1 MLPVVLERYLAG
13 RLPSP
18 SGPRRLV
25 VMTGARQVGKT
36 TLARH
41 LYGGELRYLNLDS
54 PGERERVRGVPAE
67 GWAKAVGPAVL
78 DEAQKAPA
86 VFEKLKWAYDEGQLD
101 FSVLLGSS
109 RILLLDRIRESLAGR
124 VFLYEM
130 WPLTV
135 GELTPAYGGALPREP
150 WILRLATGS
159 EPLGEILEPLLG
171 GIVGSEAGAAQTAM
185 HHVLEWGGLPSLL
198 RYPPEDRLPWLDAYQ
213 ATYLERD
220 LGDLAQL
227 RNLDA
232 FTACHRLAAHRA
244 GRILSFS
251 ELARDAA
258 LPVTTTRRYLRYL
271 ELSYQTF
278 RLGAWARG
286 AGTRW
291 IKAPKLIW
299 FDLGVQRTLS
309 GQLAGLSGEQYESA
323 IIAQILIT
331 LWSLGARFTPSYLRT
346 AGGLEIDLLLESQD
360 RVLALEIKSRS
371 TVSGRDATPFTRAR
385 HHLGERLAGGLVV
398 HRGQQVVELAESV
411 FAIPDWVLLGLGA
424 EAPADRG
431 SSRSR
436 SEPDV
441 E

>member
-1 MLPVVLERYLAG
+1 MLERYLAN
-13 RLPSP
+13 RLASA

-25 VMTGARQVGKT
+25 VLTGARQVGKT

-41 LYGGELRYLNLDS
+41 MYGGELRYLNLDS

-67 GWAKAVGPAVL
+67 GWAKAVGSAVL
-78 DEAQKAPA
+78 DEVQKAPA
-86 VFEKLKWAYDEGQLD
+86 ILDKVKWAYDEGQLD

-109 RILLLDRIRESLAGR
+109 RILLLDRVRESLAGR

-130 WPLTV
+130 WPLTA
-135 GELTPAYGGALPREP
+135 GELAPAYGGRLPREP
-150 WILRLATGS
+150 WILRLATS
-159 EPLGEILEPLLG
+159 SRSLREILEPVSQ
-171 GIVGSEAGAAQTAM
+171 GIVGPEAGTAQTAM
-185 HHVLEWGGLPSLL
+185 HHVLDWGGLPSLL
-198 RYPPEDRLPWLDAYQ
+198 RYPPEERLAWLDAYQ

-244 GRILSFS
+244 GKILSFS

-258 LPVTTTRRYLRYL
+258 LPVTTARRYLRYL

-286 AGTRW
+286 GGTRW

-309 GQLAGLSGEQYESA
+309 GQLAGLTGEQYESA
-323 IIAQILIT
+323 VIAQILIT
-331 LWSLGARFTPSYLRT
+331 LWSLGVRFTPSYLRT
-346 AGGLEIDLLLESQD
+346 AGGLEIDLLLESQN
-360 RVLALEIKSRS
+360 RILALEIKSRS
-371 TVSGRDATPFTRAR
+371 TVSGRDAAPFTRAR
-385 HHLGERLAGGLVV
+385 RHLGDRLAGGLVV
-398 HRGQQVVELAESV
+398 YRGQQVVELGEDV
-411 FAIPDWVLLGLGA
+411 FAIPDWVLLGLGDQTAAARA
-424 EAPADRG
+424 EPILAP
-431 SSRSR
+431 
-436 SEPDV
+436 PD
-441 E
+441 